1 MQTETRILT
10 VPQGQVKGELQVRQ
24 AFGWNLAQTSARSF
38 ATGASVLG
46 GATEIGGG
54 TYLAGGQV
62 LVRNAHLTDLTL
74 QRHASP
80 RSQRLAH
87 LEHQYDSIQFKP
99 NASGWIIVIVAGLVF
114 GIGLFGGAA
123 LVAALGHGGDGVSPM
138 LFLGP
143 AIVGVILG
151 VLVRNWVQ
159 RGRAKAHEAAERR
172 QESLLHEARSIA

>member
-80 RSQRLAH
+80 RSQRLDTAATASAPCCSLARRLSASSLACLSGTGCNAVAPRPTKQPSAGKRASCTRPGASH
-87 LEHQYDSIQFKP
+87 EH
-99 NASGWIIVIVAGLVF
+99 
-114 GIGLFGGAA
+114 
-123 LVAALGHGGDGVSPM
+123 
-138 LFLGP
+138 
-143 AIVGVILG
+143 
-151 VLVRNWVQ
+151 
-159 RGRAKAHEAAERR
+159 
-172 QESLLHEARSIA
+172 